1 MIISSEITGKTYKT
15 VDECLKK
22 KKKFIEEKKA
32 KEEAAKAVKE
42 FEAKKDEAYKKA
54 IAACDEYLKLCGVEV
69 EFGDHGYTM
78 KYHSDGSLA
87 DAIFE
92 DILNTMLK

>member
-15 VDECLKK
+15 VEACLAAEKLFK
-22 KKKFIEEKKA
+22 EEQERKEQEEKELTK
-32 KEEAAKAVKE
+32 
-42 FEAKKDEAYKKA
+42 KKDEAYKKA
-54 IAACDEYLKLCGVEV
+54 IDACDEYLRLCGVEV
-69 EFGDHGYTM
+69 DFNDHGYTM

-87 DAIFE
+87 DSIFE

>member
-15 VDECLKK
+15 VDECLAAE
-22 KKKFIEEKKA
+22 KKFIEEKEVKEKAA
-32 KEEAAKAVKE
+32 KEL
-42 FEAKKDEAYKKA
+42 EAKKDEAYKKA

-69 EFGDHGYTM
+69 KFGDHGYTM
-78 KYHSDGSLA
+78 KYHNDGSLA